1 MPKQSS
7 QLCSLQ
13 KIGEV
18 ADLLG
23 TTPRALRFYEAEG
36 LVAARRTSGGTRL
49 YSKEDVARFRAII
62 RLAHAGVPLSLIK
75 ELATARE
82 KFTSGA
88 QASHSIHTVLE
99 TLQANTQAQI
109 KALAKLE
116 AELSFAAKTITGCF
130 ECTNLPTRKGCPDC
144 PVNSHLE
151 SSDMLNLVWEQYFE

>member
-1 MPKQSS
+1 MDTI
-7 QLCSLQ
+7 SLK

-23 TTPRALRFYEAEG
+23 TTPRALRFYEEEG

-49 YSKEDVARFRAII
+49 YSKEDIARFRAIL

-88 QASHSIHTVLE
+88 QASQEKMGSDSIFLFSYREPGWVDNKRKRSEIESDPIVCHPNS
-99 TLQANTQAQI
+99 A
-109 KALAKLE
+109 
-116 AELSFAAKTITGCF
+116 CF
-130 ECTNLPTRKGCPDC
+130 TRAR
-144 PVNSHLE
+144 SA
-151 SSDMLNLVWEQYFE
+151 